1 MPLAA
6 APTSSKQGHGPLSTN
21 TREPPVCVSCLLAP
35 PPWQRCLAA
44 LPYAPPWSDLIS
56 AFKYQGEAGLVRFLA
71 LQMQTLEGI
80 QQLVAQAD
88 LLLPVPLS
96 AQRLQQRGY
105 NQSLLLARALSPH
118 KTLPDALL
126 RLRDTPSQAALP
138 REDRLHN
145 LTHAMACNPR
155 YLSALLGQRVVL
167 VDDVLTTGSTLR
179 ACTEALRSAGVSS
192 VDCIVLARATGLE
205 PPQSA
210 LGH

>member
-1 MPLAA
+1 MPLAV
-6 APTSSKQGHGPLSTN
+6 APSLAKQGAGLHSSN
-21 TREPPVCVSCLLAP
+21 TREPRLCLGCWMQP
-35 PPWQRCLAA
+35 PPWQHCHAA

-71 LQMQTLEGI
+71 LPMKAHEGI
-80 QQLVAQAD
+80 KQLMEETD

-96 AQRLQQRGY
+96 AQRLQQRGF

-118 KTLPDALL
+118 KTLPDALV

-138 REDRLHN
+138 REARLNN
-145 LTHAMACNPR
+145 LAHAMACNPR
-155 YLSALLGQRVVL
+155 FLPALQGRRVAL

-179 ACTEALRSAGVSS
+179 ACTDALLSVGVAH
-192 VDCIVLARATGLE
+192 VDVIVLARATGLE